1 MHTEEQARQLWCP
14 MARAFDTAD
23 VGATSTNRPLAY
35 RYGPRVDI
43 NCIASAC
50 AMWRI
55 EYSPSRRLRMAVDT
69 KATSQPDRPGDVPPS
84 WIFSPYDPEEGD
96 PAGWVEPEDEQKARR
111 QGYCGLAP
119 LPKD

>member
-1 MHTEEQARQLWCP
+1 
-14 MARAFDTAD
+14 MAD
-23 VGATSTNRPLAY
+23 
-35 RYGPRVDI
+35 
-43 NCIASAC
+43 
-50 AMWRI
+50 
-55 EYSPSRRLRMAVDT
+55 DT

-96 PAGWVEPEDEQKARR
+96 PAGWGEPEDEQKARR